1 MAYKI
6 TEYSKRKAKYFGLI
20 ARPSK
25 VKGKKIDLYLNGLRV
40 ASIGAFGYPD
50 YPTLL
55 EMERKGLIPK
65 GTAAARRK
73 AYKSR
78 HEKNRHVKGTPGF
91 YADQILW

>member
-6 TEYSKRKAKYFGLI
+6 TEYSKRKARHFGLI

-25 VKGKKIDLYLNGLRV
+25 VKGKKIDLYLNGVRV
-40 ASIGAFGYPD
+40 ASIGALGYPD

-65 GTAAARRK
+65 GTAAVRRK

-78 HEKNRHVKGTPGF
+78 HEKNRHVQGTPGF

>member
-6 TEYSKRKAKYFGLI
+6 TEYSKRKARWFGLI

-25 VKGKKIDLYLNGLRV
+25 VKGKKIDLYLNGV
-40 ASIGAFGYPD
+40 VIASIGALGHWD

-55 EMERKGLIPK
+55 NLEKQGKVPK
-65 GTAAARRK
+65 GMANARRK

-78 HEKNRHVKGTPGF
+78 HEKYRHKKGTPSF
-91 YADQILW
+91 WADQILW